1 VAKGTINSFS
11 CNRSAS
17 NGNGF
22 TATTNFIVGQD
33 GEQLDELDGQGN
45 PLHSNVYANGQLL
58 ATYLYSQSDW
68 IYAFQDWLGTKRVT
82 MDAART
88 ATETCLSLPFGD
100 ALSCSGG
107 VDPSEHHFTGKERD
121 TETGFASGNDYF
133 GARYYASSMGRFLS
147 PDPLGGSPLNPQSLN
162 RYGYAFNNPLT
173 NTDPTGMYT
182 CLDGIAGVCTSD
194 QDVAF
199 EKALGTLR
207 GSSSADVARAAG
219 AYGAAGDANGVTVG
233 FADLSKSG
241 EDGKVTSSLG
251 VDANGN
257 LQAQSDV
264 TISTAASGASYDA
277 AVGHEGSHVADAQ
290 DVVKS
295 IVVDPAT
302 GNFTVGNNITR
313 YQSEQRAYGVTNSIL
328 SSEGV
333 NANEGCNGCDLGRS
347 TMQGQVPSIVD
358 RIMRTGNNYMSGGQ
372 HMGPKNQG
380 GSVVNGVDQT
390 PKAAVPH

>member
-1 VAKGTINSFS
+1 M
-11 CNRSAS
+11 C
-17 NGNGF
+17 
-22 TATTNFIVGQD
+22 TA
-33 GEQLDELDGQGN
+33 DE
-45 PLHSNVYANGQLL
+45 
-58 ATYLYSQSDW
+58 
-68 IYAFQDWLGTKRVT
+68 
-82 MDAART
+82 
-88 ATETCLSLPFGD
+88 
-100 ALSCSGG
+100 
-107 VDPSEHHFTGKERD
+107 
-121 TETGFASGNDYF
+121 
-133 GARYYASSMGRFLS
+133 MGRFMS
-147 PDPLGGSPLNPQSLN
+147 PDPLGGSLLNPQSLN
-162 RYGYAFNNPLT
+162 RYSYGFNNPLT
-173 NTDPTGMYT
+173 NVDPTGMYV
-182 CLDGIAGVCTSD
+182 CSDGKDGACTSD
-194 QDVAF
+194 QDKAF
-199 EKALGTLR
+199 EKSLNGLR
-207 GSSSADVARAAG
+207 GSSNADVARAAG
-219 AYGAAGDANGVTVG
+219 AYGAAGAVNGVSVG

-257 LQAQSDV
+257 LQAQSNV

>member
-1 VAKGTINSFS
+1 MMLSYTCSIGAAF
-11 CNRSAS
+11 RSR
-17 NGNGF
+17 
-22 TATTNFIVGQD
+22 
-33 GEQLDELDGQGN
+33 
-45 PLHSNVYANGQLL
+45 
-58 ATYLYSQSDW
+58 
-68 IYAFQDWLGTKRVT
+68 K
-82 MDAART
+82 
-88 ATETCLSLPFGD
+88 
-100 ALSCSGG
+100 
-107 VDPSEHHFTGKERD
+107 FTGKERD
-121 TETGFASGNDYF
+121 AESGLDYF
-133 GARYYASSMGRFLS
+133 LARYYNSNMGRFLS
-147 PDPLGGSPLNPQSLN
+147 PDPLGGSLLNPQSLN
-162 RYGYAFNNPLT
+162 RYSYGFNNPLT
-173 NTDPTGMYT
+173 NVDPTGMYV
-182 CLDGIAGVCTSD
+182 CSDGKDGACTSD
-194 QDVAF
+194 QDKAF
-199 EKALGTLR
+199 EKSLNGLR
-207 GSSSADVARAAG
+207 GSSNADVARAAG
-219 AYGAAGDANGVTVG
+219 AYGAAGAVNGVSVG

-257 LQAQSDV
+257 LQAQSNV